1 MRSSEWYPSVEDH
14 AAFPVSEKYKHR
26 QSKECWE
33 NTWERNGSLH
43 FSNNVVSAVKS
54 KLILWVMFCLG
65 TVQQTEVC
73 RMIGREG
80 LKWALVLATKQEAP
94 TYRLSAPRGIHLS
107 IQCVP
112 LCIQQ
117 RAVLAVRVGPPL
129 QIQSTQWD
137 GEKEEGGR
145 GNGHA
150 LA

>member
-1 MRSSEWYPSVEDH
+1 
-14 AAFPVSEKYKHR
+14 
-26 QSKECWE
+26 
-33 NTWERNGSLH
+33 
-43 FSNNVVSAVKS
+43 
-54 KLILWVMFCLG
+54 MFCLG

-107 IQCVP
+107 TQCVP

-129 QIQSTQWD
+129 QIQSTQAM
-137 GEKEEGGR
+137 R
-145 GNGHA
+145 R
-150 LA
+150 